1 MKFLKDIV
9 ARLMASWA
17 LLLFVLLM
25 LVFFIP
31 IWLAKFWP
39 EPKSTGI
46 LISNTRLWMRIY
58 FALIGLSLKVKGK
71 EYFAPGE
78 NYIVVSNHNSLLD
91 VPLTSPFI
99 PGINK
104 TIAKIE
110 MSRIPLFGMI
120 YKRGSVLVDR
130 KDEKSRKE
138 SYAKMKQV
146 LDLGMHMCIYPEG
159 TRNKT
164 NAPLKEFHDGAFR
177 LAFETKKAI
186 VPTLIFNTRKAL
198 PNNRSFYFMPTPLQ
212 MHFLEPVKVQQNDTA
227 QSLKEKVFRIMW
239 DYYAENSR

>member
-1 MKFLKDIV
+1 MKILKGILGRV
-9 ARLMASWA
+9 LAFWA
-17 LLLFVLLM
+17 LLLFALLT

-31 IWLAKFWP
+31 IWLARFWP

-46 LISNTRLWMRIY
+46 LITIARIWIRIY
-58 FALIGLSLKVKGK
+58 FPLIGLSLKVKGK
-71 EYFAPGE
+71 EHFKPGE

-110 MSRIPLFGMI
+110 MSRIPVFGMI
-120 YKRGSVLVDR
+120 YKRGAVLVDR

-138 SYAKMKQV
+138 SYVRMKRV

-164 NAPLKEFHDGAFR
+164 SAPLKEFHDGAFR

-186 VPTLIFNTRKAL
+186 IPTLIFNTKKAL
-198 PNNRSFYFMPTPLQ
+198 PNNKTFYLRPTHLE
-212 MHFLEPVKVQQNDTA
+212 MHFLEQVPIQQHDTT
-227 QSLKEKVFRIMW
+227 QSLKEKVFKNMW
-239 DYYAENSR
+239 EYYVANNR